1 MSNNDDV
8 MIQRIKGALR
18 SMDAMPEVLDKTNPQ
33 YKQSVTD
40 ALYSQLKRLKT
51 ETANK
56 LNNPMPDADK
66 TNYETLL
73 QDLDEHLGKLELV
86 LSNKMVGLSGGKRK
100 YKKRS
105 CKKGKSKSKR
115 CNKKRRATRRK

>member
-8 MIQRIKGALR
+8 MFKRIKGSLR
-18 SMDAMPEVLDKTNPQ
+18 TMDNMPHLLDKTHPR
-33 YKQSVTD
+33 YIQSGVD
-40 ALYSQLKRLKT
+40 NLYGEFKRLKT
-51 ETANK
+51 ETVEK
-56 LNNPMPDADK
+56 LTKQPMSDSVR

-73 QDLDEHLGKLELV
+73 QDLDEHLGKIEPV
-86 LSNKMVGLSGGKRK
+86 ISNKMSGLTGGKRK

-105 CKKGKSKSKR
+105 CKKGKSKR

>member
-8 MIQRIKGALR
+8 MFKRIKGSLR
-18 SMDAMPEVLDKTNPQ
+18 TMDNMPHLLDKTHPR
-33 YKQSVTD
+33 YIQSGVD
-40 ALYSQLKRLKT
+40 NLYGELKRLKT
-51 ETANK
+51 ETVEK
-56 LNNPMPDADK
+56 LTKQPMAGWVR

-73 QDLDEHLGKLELV
+73 QDLDQHLGKIEPFI
-86 LSNKMVGLSGGKRK
+86 SNKMSGLTGGKRK

-105 CKKGKSKSKR
+105 CKKNKSKR

>member
-8 MIQRIKGALR
+8 MFKRIKGSLR
-18 SMDAMPEVLDKTNPQ
+18 TMDNMPHLLDKTHPR
-33 YKQSVTD
+33 YIQSGVD
-40 ALYSQLKRLKT
+40 NLYGEFKRLKT
-51 ETANK
+51 ETVEK
-56 LNNPMPDADK
+56 LTKQPMSDSVR

-73 QDLDEHLGKLELV
+73 QDLDQHLGKIEPFI
-86 LSNKMVGLSGGKRK
+86 SNKMSGLTGGKRK

-105 CKKGKSKSKR
+105 CKKSKSKR